1 MNISE
6 KTNIHDLLETYPYL
20 EDFLAQRNILY
31 KNLKNPLMRN
41 TIGRIV
47 TLEKVAGM
55 SGEDVRELI
64 SSLENEIRLKG
75 RDGFKAFIGK
85 KYIDPAKK
93 TRLKDIIVDL
103 HEGEDPEKLKNQFAA
118 LMKEITVTEIAD
130 LEQSLID
137 DGLPARE
144 VRRLCDLHVAI
155 FEEALDAQNVPDMK
169 AGHPI
174 HALMQENREAEKG
187 IARIKELLGECGSPP
202 EITRLQGKI
211 DRLDELLTHLE
222 AISIHYTRKENQLF
236 PLLEKHGVTGPTQVM
251 WTIHDDIRSLFKK
264 VKKNLNHNKQEGL
277 FSTLHDLLG
286 EVEGMIYKEEHILFP
301 MSLDVL
307 SEEDWLAMRQGEHA
321 IGNAWLDPP
330 SITKTV

>member
-31 KNLKNPLMRN
+31 KSLKNPLMRN
-41 TIGRIV
+41 TIGRIF

-55 SGEDVRELI
+55 SREDVRELI

-75 RDGFKAFIGK
+75 RDGFKAFISK
-85 KYIDPAKK
+85 KYIDPDKK
-93 TRLKDIIVDL
+93 TRLKDIIVAL

-118 LMKEITVTEIAD
+118 LVKEVTLTEIAD

-137 DGLPARE
+137 DGLPKRE

-155 FEEALDAQNVPDMK
+155 FEEALDAQNVPDME

-174 HALMQENREAEKG
+174 RTFMQENREAEKA
-187 IARIKELLGECGSPP
+187 IAKIKALLGECGSPP
-202 EITRLQGKI
+202 DITRLQGKTVQ
-211 DRLDELLTHLE
+211 LDELLTHLE
-222 AISIHYTRKENQLF
+222 AISIHYARKENQLF
-236 PLLEKHGVTGPTQVM
+236 PLLEKKGVTGPTQVM

-264 VKKNLNHNKQEGL
+264 VKKNLGHNQQEGL
-277 FSTLHDLLG
+277 FSTLDDLLG
-286 EVEGMIYKEEHILFP
+286 QVAGMIYKEEHILFP

-307 SEEDWLAMRQGEHA
+307 SEEDWLAMRQGE
-321 IGNAWLDPP
+321 GR
-330 SITKTV
+330 